1 MKAVIRSAND
11 VMWWRNLYFITSLPI
26 IFALIFFA
34 YLLLLY
40 PGLSMQGQVSSL
52 TLLVLSIACA
62 FLFLSRLALQNYFK
76 KDVRIFY
83 EKVTLGVLFVSSL
96 IAILTTIGIIFSLI
110 FETISFFKQI
120 PISSFLFGLEWS
132 PQSAFHYED
141 KEAGVDFKFGALPII
156 YGTLLITFIAVSMSV
171 FIGLFAAIFLSEYA
185 SKRQRAILKPILEIL
200 AGIPTVVYGFFA
212 ALTIAPFIKSFGEA
226 LGLPASSESALAA
239 GLVMGVMLI
248 PFISS
253 LTDDVFHSIPQ
264 ALRDASSAMG
274 ATNSETILFVLLPA
288 AMPGIVGAV
297 LLALSRAIG
306 ETMIVVMAAGLAANI
321 TVNPF
326 ESVTTVTAQIV
337 SLLVGDQEFDS
348 PRTLAAFA
356 LGLLLF
362 LITLCLNIIALKV
375 RRKFTRNYE

>member
-1 MKAVIRSAND
+1 MKVAVKNTKQKILYS
-11 VMWWRNLYFITSLPI
+11 NLSFITSLPI
-26 IFALIFFA
+26 LFALIFFA
-34 YLLLLY
+34 YILLLY
-40 PGLSMQGQVSSL
+40 PHLSMQRQVGTLAFMILSL
-52 TLLVLSIACA
+52 SFTFFLLAR
-62 FLFLSRLALQNYFK
+62 FALQNYFK
-76 KDVRIFY
+76 KDVRVFY
-83 EKVTLGVLFVSSL
+83 ERITLGILFCSSL

-110 FETISFFKQI
+110 FETIAFFKQI

-132 PQSAFHYED
+132 PQSAFHYQD

-185 SKRQRAILKPILEIL
+185 SKRQRAILKPIIEIL

-212 ALTIAPFIKSFGEA
+212 ALTVAPFIKSFGEA
-226 LGLPASSESALAA
+226 IGISASSESALAA

-306 ETMIVVMAAGLAANI
+306 ETMIVVMAAGLAAQI
-321 TVNPF
+321 TLNPF

-348 PRTLAAFA
+348 PKTLAAFA

-362 LITLCLNIIALKV
+362 LITLTSLPAISVPL
-375 RRKFTRNYE
+375 